1 MPRQPDANI
10 NQENI
15 QTYKNGMLNTVS
27 VTVLMMG
34 SIKTIPIKGMPN
46 PINTLNI
53 QHLISSATFRTTPEF
68 LRKAEWARRPHA
80 QDHARGHAMAMQW
93 QSMIRAIL
101 HRRKSR
107 AVFAA
112 SLSNYTKAN
121 GIYDGDRGWQ
131 PGRHLWQPPGEPHA
145 LIAIFFCLKYKLFS
159 LRLRNNEFHGLAPMV
174 HQCSKYG

>member
-53 QHLISSATFRTTPEF
+53 QHLISSATFRTT
-68 LRKAEWARRPHA
+68 ARMFA
-80 QDHARGHAMAMQW
+80 QNPNGRGARMRMATPW
-93 QSMIRAIL
+93 QSMIRAIPR
-101 HRRKSR
+101 RRKSR
-107 AVFAA
+107 TVFAA
-112 SLSNYTKAN
+112 SLNNHSKAN
-121 GIYDGDRGWQ
+121 GIHDGDRGWQ
-131 PGRHLWQPPGEPHA
+131 PGRDFRKPPGEPHA